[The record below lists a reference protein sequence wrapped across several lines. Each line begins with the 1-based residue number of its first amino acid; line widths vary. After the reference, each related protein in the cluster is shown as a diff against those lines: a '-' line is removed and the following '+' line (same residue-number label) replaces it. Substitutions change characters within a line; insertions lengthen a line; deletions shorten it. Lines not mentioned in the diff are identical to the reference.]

1 MTHKLTSFAV
11 LALLASGCTTPS
23 GQPDAAFGE
32 AVKRNIAAQVVNPD
46 APVGDARIA
55 TDGQRAA
62 VAQKH
67 YQTDT
72 VKEAESVKTSEVGTK
87 QK

>member
-1 MTHKLTSFAV
+1 MNHTLSSLAV

-23 GQPDAAFGE
+23 GQPDASFGE
-32 AVKRNIAAQVVNPD
+32 AVKRNIAAQIANPN
-46 APVGDARIA
+46 APVGDPKIA
-55 TDGQRAA
+55 TDGRRAA
-62 VAQKH
+62 VAQQH

-72 VKEAESVKTSEVGTK
+72 VKEPETVKTSEIGIT